1 MSVIKVHPL
10 PETFVGIPL
19 RRWLYAARIWV
30 ATVVAL
36 AIAFWLQLDGASTAA
51 VSVSILAVQTR
62 GQTFQKAGYRVAA
75 TGLGVVASIAITGLF
90 AQTPDL
96 YIIAVALWLGAGV
109 FVAGMFDGNRAYGAV
124 LSGYTVC
131 IVAVLQLDAP
141 QSVFLSGLN
150 RGAAIAVAIVALALV
165 NSLTGASSVYGGL
178 EQKFVAVRAAVTAF
192 VQATLDQGENGY
204 ATAAADLMKSV
215 TGLHPEMTALYFESA
230 QGQYRGRA
238 VRRVAAALVLEIE
251 AAYALTL
258 FLSGDRVWHQEIAHV
273 LQDGDRRRIAAIR
286 ERLAENTSDAPDV
299 VAASLVHLLDADV
312 EVSEAISDFQ
322 LGRSSRSARLRL
334 YRSKRAAAWYASRVA
349 LTAAAM
355 GFLAAATNW
364 PATSTI
370 YAFVGVIAALG
381 ASTPDVRS
389 FSKIALVGAPVAA
402 VIVGVIEFLILDGVN
417 QFELLALSLAPA
429 TIGAALLQSSP
440 KVPRAV
446 FGFML
451 LVFVP
456 MILSP
461 SNPQTYNPESYL
473 LTSLFTI
480 ISAALTYLSLI
491 VFPPLSDARRLRW
504 IMADVREDARRALQA
519 STSIASEERA
529 FRDADRISQI
539 GALCGDRVGRG
550 ATLLEEA
557 FLLAA
562 ISRAA
567 SAAHIVLARLPAFG
581 AAARTGLATLDA
593 SGLRDAARLALIGA
607 GHEPGTF
614 RANRDASA
622 ALFWVAALAETH
634 AFKDIVD
641 FQHGP

>member
-1 MSVIKVHPL
+1 MSMIRVQPL
-10 PETFVGIPL
+10 PRHFAGIPL
-19 RRWLYAARIWV
+19 RRWLYATRIWV

-51 VSVSILAVQTR
+51 VSVSILAVQTS
-62 GQTFQKAGYRVAA
+62 GQTFQKAGYRIAA
-75 TGLGVVASIAITGLF
+75 TGLGVVASIVITGLF
-90 AQTPDL
+90 SQTPDL
-96 YIIAVALWLGAGV
+96 YIIAVALWLGACV
-109 FVAGMFDGNRAYGAV
+109 FAAGMFDGNRAYGAV

-131 IVAVLQLDAP
+131 IVAVLQIDAP
-141 QSVFLSGLN
+141 QNVFLSGLN

-165 NSLTGASSVYGGL
+165 NSLAGASSVYAGL

-192 VQATLDQGENGY
+192 VQKTLDQGHSGY
-204 ATAAADLMKSV
+204 ATAAADLMKSI
-215 TGLHPEMTALYFESA
+215 TGLHPEITALYVESA
-230 QGQYRGRA
+230 RGQYRGRA
-238 VRRVAAALVLEIE
+238 ARRLAAALVLEIE
-251 AAYALTL
+251 AAYALT
-258 FLSGDRVWHQEIAHV
+258 FFRSGDRASRQEIAHV
-273 LQDGDRRRIAAIR
+273 LQDGDRGRIAAIR
-286 ERLAENTSDAPDV
+286 QRLAEDTPDV
-299 VAASLVHLLDADV
+299 VAASLVRLLDADV

-322 LGRSSRSARLRL
+322 LGGRSRRARLRL
-334 YRSKRAAAWYASRVA
+334 YRSKRVAAWNACRVA
-349 LTAAAM
+349 LTVAAM
-355 GFLAAATNW
+355 GFLVSATNW

-370 YAFVGVIAALG
+370 YAFVGVIVALG

-389 FSKIALVGAPVAA
+389 FSKIALVGGSVAA
-402 VIVGVIEFLILDGVN
+402 AIVGVIEFLILDGVN

-440 KVPRAV
+440 KAPRAM
-446 FGFML
+446 FGFMV

-480 ISAALTYLSLI
+480 ISAALTYFSLI
-491 VFPPLSDARRLRW
+491 VFPPPSDARRLRW

-519 STSIASEERA
+519 STSIASEEAA

-539 GALCGDRVGRG
+539 GAFSGGRVGPV
-550 ATLLEEA
+550 ATMLEEA

-567 SAAHIVLARLPAFG
+567 SAAHIIIARLPTFG
-581 AAARTGLATLDA
+581 AAARTALATLDA

-607 GHEPGTF
+607 DHEAGTF

-622 ALFWVAALAETH
+622 ALFWVAGLAETR
-634 AFKDIVD
+634 AFKDIED
-641 FQHGP
+641 FQYGS